1 MSLWPSMERLAM
13 SRGPRKV
20 PSRWTA
26 PRAPDMDFARRIK
39 RLRVHLKWTQEAMGE
54 ALGVPQQAV
63 SAWERGI
70 AKPTK
75 PVLRQLTHLFG
86 ISVEALL
93 KGKGFKL
100 PDLPLRWAVGVD
112 ERDPNRQVP
121 LPAPVP
127 GEIWEVSL
135 STDARQS
142 IPLEDAVALLRR
154 AAKDGQ
160 AVWVVVEK

>member
-1 MSLWPSMERLAM
+1 
-13 SRGPRKV
+13 
-20 PSRWTA
+20 
-26 PRAPDMDFARRIK
+26 
-39 RLRVHLKWTQEAMGE
+39 MGE

-75 PVLRQLTHLFG
+75 PVLRQLMRVFG
-86 ISVEALL
+86 TSAEALL
-93 KGKGFKL
+93 KGKGFSL

-121 LPAPVP
+121 LPPPVA

-135 STDARQS
+135 TSDDRQS
-142 IPLEDAVALLRR
+142 IPLEEAIALLRR

>member
-1 MSLWPSMERLAM
+1 
-13 SRGPRKV
+13 
-20 PSRWTA
+20 
-26 PRAPDMDFARRIK
+26 MDFAHRIR
-39 RLRVHLKWTQEAMGE
+39 RLRVHLKWTQAALGD

-75 PVLRQLTHLFG
+75 PVLRQLTRVFG
-86 ISVEALL
+86 ISAEALL

-121 LPAPVP
+121 LPPPVP

-135 STDARQS
+135 STKDGQS
-142 IPLEDAVALLRR
+142 LPLEEAIALLRR
-154 AAKDGQ
+154 AAKAGQ
-160 AVWVVVEK
+160 AVWVVVDK

>member
-1 MSLWPSMERLAM
+1 M
-13 SRGPRKV
+13 
-20 PSRWTA
+20 
-26 PRAPDMDFARRIK
+26 DMARRIK
-39 RLRVHLKWTQEAMGE
+39 RLRIHLKWTQAALGD

-75 PVLRQLTHLFG
+75 PVLRQLTRVFG
-86 ISVEALL
+86 ISSEALL

-112 ERDPNRQVP
+112 ERDLNRQVP
-121 LPAPVP
+121 LPPPVP

-135 STDARQS
+135 TSADRQS
-142 IPLEDAVALLRR
+142 IPVEEAIALLRR